1 MGCRVLTVGDGDL
14 SYSRCLLDPE
24 NWRDLSIDAP
34 TIDLTASTFDSL
46 LALED
51 KYAMARS
58 NIEALSAGSA
68 AVTATVLHDIDA
80 TNLAAFENDE
90 ADHFDRIVFNHPHSG
105 VEDVHRHRRLLSHFF
120 HAALRVL
127 RPGGKV
133 FVTLARDQPKRWEIL
148 KRADALD
155 LVCCKHELWTEPRGY
170 QRKRHQSDKS
180 FHRILLHGEKLEQQS
195 TIFGFGRRRDGT
207 APLAHSPVPSAL
219 PQSNGMACD
228 DPACGGKR
236 FATAQ
241 GLKTHLR
248 MVHELGI
255 KKRKRGK
262 DADDDVCCAHC
273 NGRQFQDAEALQ
285 QHMLA
290 KHGKDSRIRPDWY
303 GHAPPT
309 TEEKE
314 EPSAQCPI
322 CMELFPSATALSA
335 HLSTLQPVAAA
346 KWTCT
351 SCEKTFEEQR
361 ALRQHQNFCTNDT

>member
-24 NWRDLSIDAP
+24 NWRDLDVDTP
-34 TIDLTASTFDSL
+34 TIELTASTFDSL
-46 LALED
+46 SALED
-51 KYAMARS
+51 KYAMVRS
-58 NIEALSAGSA
+58 NLDALGAGSA
-68 AVTATVLHDIDA
+68 AVSATVLHDVDA

-90 ADHFDRIVFNHPHSG
+90 ASHFDRIVFNHPHSG

-155 LVCCKHELWTEPRGY
+155 LVCCKNELWTEPRGY

-207 APLAHSPVPSAL
+207 TPVATTTTPTTLPSSDA
-219 PQSNGMACD
+219 GVACD

-248 MVHELGI
+248 MVHELCI

-262 DADDDVCCAHC
+262 ADADDFRCSHC
-273 NGRQFQDAEALQ
+273 NGREFQDAEALQ
-285 QHMLA
+285 QHLLA
-290 KHGKDSRIRPDWY
+290 KHGKDSRISPDWY
-303 GHAPPT
+303 GHAPT
-309 TEEKE
+309 LTETKE
-314 EPSAQCPI
+314 AAQCPI
-322 CMELFPSATALSA
+322 CMELFPSATALTA
-335 HLSTLQPVAAA
+335 HLSTLQPVAVA
-346 KWTCT
+346 KWTC
-351 SCEKTFEEQR
+351 SMCEKTFEEQR
-361 ALRQHQNFCTNDT
+361 ALRQHQNFCTKDT